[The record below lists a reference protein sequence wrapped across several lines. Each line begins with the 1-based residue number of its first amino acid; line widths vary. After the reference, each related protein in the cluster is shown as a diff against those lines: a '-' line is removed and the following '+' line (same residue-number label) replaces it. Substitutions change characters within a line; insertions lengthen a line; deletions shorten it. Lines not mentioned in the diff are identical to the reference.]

1 MSSNSHIGIF
11 SLVCFLFPFVC
22 TSLLKPV
29 IIDFCQ
35 MTLSTDRAKVRTEL
49 GKQAFMFS
57 VPAAWNQ
64 LQTDWLLQELI
75 LIRAF
80 RNEVK
85 VLKADSKRVR
95 NGCLLFLSVFFKGCC
110 TLSETRCCSR
120 VDQGSL
126 ENDIVIL
133 MALI

>member
-1 MSSNSHIGIF
+1 MSPDLKAIF
-11 SLVCFLFPFVC
+11 CVLKFTHWYIFLGLLPLSFVC

-57 VPAAWNQ
+57 APAAWNQ

-80 RNEVK
+80 RNVVK

-95 NGCLLFLSVFFKGCC
+95 NGCLLFLSVFF
-110 TLSETRCCSR
+110 
-120 VDQGSL
+120 
-126 ENDIVIL
+126 
-133 MALI
+133 